1 MEVVISD
8 ERLSSMLN
16 NYKDSYLSIVNV
28 VLSVL
33 NEQTSSLGLPV
44 GDKAKFILRGIELCN
59 DTAMKIA
66 VTVEANRDNLLVKA
80 LDSNSQM
87 IGMMAQG
94 GLKIEET
101 QFKIYYEALK
111 EVLAKGGVTIQE
123 AYDALM
129 RGEN

>member
-1 MEVVISD
+1 MSDAVID
-8 ERLSSMLN
+8 DKQLEGMLKS
-16 NYKDSYLSIVNV
+16 YADSYKSILGTIVGTIEEEVSKLS
-28 VLSVL
+28 
-33 NEQTSSLGLPV
+33 LPAV
-44 GDKAKFILRGIELCN
+44 EKAKIVVKGIELCN

-111 EVLAKGGVTIQE
+111 KVLEKGGVTIQE
-123 AYDALM
+123 AQAYF
-129 RGEN
+129 GK